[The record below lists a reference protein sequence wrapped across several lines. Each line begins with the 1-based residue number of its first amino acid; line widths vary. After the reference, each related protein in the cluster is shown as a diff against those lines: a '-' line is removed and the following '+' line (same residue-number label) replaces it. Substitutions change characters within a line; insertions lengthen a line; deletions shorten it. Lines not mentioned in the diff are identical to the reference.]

1 MNEDVSHSADRI
13 TAWSRRILLFAAI
26 YIVACIPAILI
37 AEASHRPQWPFH
49 VSQLL
54 MCPVCAGSAAIFLY
68 RTRSIPGTPM
78 RTFARAALY
87 LSTAWMAFLVLAF
100 FLVKYALSRMT

>member
-1 MNEDVSHSADRI
+1 MNKDVSHSADRI
-13 TAWSRRILLFAAI
+13 AAWSLRILRFAAI
-26 YIVACIPAILI
+26 YILACIPAILI

-54 MCPVCAGSAAIFLY
+54 MFPVCAGSAAIFLY
-68 RTRSIPGTPM
+68 RTRSIPDTPM
-78 RTFARAALY
+78 RKFAFAAMN
-87 LSTAWMAFLVLAF
+87 LSIAWMAFLVLVF